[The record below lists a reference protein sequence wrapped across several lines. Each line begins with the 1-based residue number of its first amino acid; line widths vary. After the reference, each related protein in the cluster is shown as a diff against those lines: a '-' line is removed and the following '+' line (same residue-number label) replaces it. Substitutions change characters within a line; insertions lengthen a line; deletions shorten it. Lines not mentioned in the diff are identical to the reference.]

1 MKLTE
6 EFEKDTIGPL
16 LIESVV
22 KLKMNEKENII
33 GIISGKQSTSKE
45 LTVTNIGENIISIDF
60 GCDKH
65 ELAEFII
72 ESCDEFG
79 YKTISNVY
87 DSNINIRI
95 VKWD

>member
-6 EFEKDTIGPL
+6 EFDKDTIGPL

-22 KLKMNEKENII
+22 KLKMNEKENIL
-33 GIISGKQSTSKE
+33 GIISGKQSINNE
-45 LTVTNIGENIISIDF
+45 LFVTNIGDNIISIDF
-60 GCDKH
+60 PGDKH

-87 DSNINIRI
+87 NEKINIRI
-95 VKWD
+95 IK